1 MRLPLAL
8 WVVGVVL
15 VAALAVYEVKYEV
28 RSIKQDVAGLER
40 SIAEERETIHVLGAE
55 WALLTHPAR
64 LQALAERHLQ
74 LAPVSPQQIQEES
87 ALVIPDPQA
96 QTSALATVEGGR
108 RE

>member
-1 MRLPLAL
+1 MRHLAL
-8 WVVGVVL
+8 WVVGLL

-28 RSIKQDVAGLER
+28 RSIKQDVASLER
-40 SIAEERETIHVLGAE
+40 SIKEERETIHVLEAE

-74 LAPVSPQQIQEES
+74 LAPVTPQQIQEE
-87 ALVIPDPQA
+87 ATLVLPEPQA
-96 QTSALATVEGGR
+96 PAPSLAAAEGGQ